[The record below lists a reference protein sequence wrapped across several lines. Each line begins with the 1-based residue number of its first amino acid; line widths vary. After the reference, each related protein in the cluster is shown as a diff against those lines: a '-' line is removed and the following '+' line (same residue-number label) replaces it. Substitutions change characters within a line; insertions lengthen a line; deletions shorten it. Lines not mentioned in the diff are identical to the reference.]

1 MKKFLLA
8 FLTIIALSGAVV
20 MSHPSPALA
29 FEPRILASGSREDH
43 VNSGELRSLLILLHC
58 KNVIC

>member
-1 MKKFLLA
+1 LRCSAETFQIIELKEAVMKKFLLA

-29 FEPRILASGSREDH
+29 FEPPDP
-43 VNSGELRSLLILLHC
+43 C
-58 KNVIC
+58 FW

>member
-29 FEPRILASGSREDH
+29 FDSLLLVAAASSSREQRYA
-43 VNSGELRSLLILLHC
+43 GEGLKFGIPIASSP
-58 KNVIC
+58 

>member
-8 FLTIIALSGAVV
+8 FLAIIALSGAVV

-29 FEPRILASGSREDH
+29 FEPADPCFL
-43 VNSGELRSLLILLHC
+43 
-58 KNVIC
+58 

>member
-29 FEPRILASGSREDH
+29 FERPDP
-43 VNSGELRSLLILLHC
+43 C
-58 KNVIC
+58 FW